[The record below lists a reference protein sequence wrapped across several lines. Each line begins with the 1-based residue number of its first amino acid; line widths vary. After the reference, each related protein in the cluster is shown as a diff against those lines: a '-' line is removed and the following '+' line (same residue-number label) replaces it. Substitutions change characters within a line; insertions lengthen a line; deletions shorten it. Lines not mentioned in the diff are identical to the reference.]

1 VRTFRIL
8 TVAGAAVAWMLAML
22 GSWTR
27 INGAGMT
34 CPDWPL
40 CRGAVVPVLHGGV
53 VLEWAHRALA
63 GVETLIVVAAIAAGW
78 SVRRSIPGLAAM
90 LAVLAA
96 VFVLQIALGGVTI
109 FAANSPLSVTLHWG
123 TAMLLITTFI
133 VLAIA
138 AFEAGAKERAT
149 MEWRPHAVWL
159 GLAAICAFFAMCAGA
174 LVSSSGAG
182 LACPAVP
189 ACGSTVFGT
198 TLPQALQM
206 THRTLAG
213 FLIVFAIVA
222 ALFVPASARRAT
234 IALRVALVLLAL
246 QVTLGV
252 LNVVLLLPP
261 VLREAHA
268 ANAVATYIAFV
279 CATVFA
285 LLGHPAQAFAPL
297 GRRGRLQP
305 G

>member
-8 TVAGAAVAWMLAML
+8 TVAGAAVAWTIAML

-27 INGAGMT
+27 IKGAGMT

-53 VLEWAHRALA
+53 VLEWTHRALA
-63 GVETLIVVAAIAAGW
+63 GFETLIVLAAIIAGW
-78 SVRRSIPGLAAM
+78 RVRRSIPGLGGM
-90 LAVLAA
+90 LAVLA
-96 VFVLQIALGGVTI
+96 VIFVVQIGLGGVTI

-123 TAMLLITTFI
+123 TAMLLIATF
-133 VLAIA
+133 VMLAIVALDARPDTSVTLTWSIHAGWVA
-138 AFEAGAKERAT
+138 AA
-149 MEWRPHAVWL
+149 AV
-159 GLAAICAFFAMCAGA
+159 CAFFAMCAGA

-189 ACGSTVFGT
+189 ACGVTVFGA
-198 TLPQALQM
+198 TLPEALQM
-206 THRTLAG
+206 THRMLAG
-213 FLIVFAIVA
+213 FLIVLAIVA
-222 ALFVPASARRAT
+222 ALVVPAGERRAT
-234 IALRVALVLLAL
+234 VALRVALVLLAL

-261 VLREAHA
+261 GLREAHA
-268 ANAVATYIAFV
+268 ANAVATYIGFV
-279 CATVFA
+279 CATVLA
-285 LLGHPAQAFAPL
+285 LRGHSVEQFGAASH
-297 GRRGRLQP
+297 RGRLQP

>member
-8 TVAGAAVAWMLAML
+8 TVAGAAVAWAIAML

-40 CRGAVVPVLHGGV
+40 CRGAVVPVLQGGV
-53 VLEWAHRALA
+53 VLEWTHRALA
-63 GVETLIVVAAIAAGW
+63 GVETLIVVAAVIAGW
-78 SVRRSIPGLAAM
+78 RVRRSIPGLGGM

-96 VFVLQIALGGVTI
+96 IFVVQVGLGGVTI

-123 TAMLLITTFI
+123 TAMLLIATFVI
-133 VLAIA
+133 LAIVALDARPGTAVTLSWSVHAGWVA
-138 AFEAGAKERAT
+138 A
-149 MEWRPHAVWL
+149 
-159 GLAAICAFFAMCAGA
+159 AALWAFLAMCAGA

-189 ACGSTVFGT
+189 ACGATVFGT
-198 TLPQALQM
+198 TLPEALQM
-206 THRTLAG
+206 THRMLAG

-222 ALFVPASARRAT
+222 ALVVPAGERRTTA
-234 IALRVALVLLAL
+234 ALRIALVLLAL

-261 VLREAHA
+261 GLREAHA

-279 CATVFA
+279 CATVLA
-285 LLGHPAQAFAPL
+285 L
-297 GRRGRLQP
+297 RGRPVLTFGPASNRGGLQP